1 MMEIKEDI
9 FYMLKN
15 ENKKWLFDTE
25 GEAIKKLKED
35 KDTEKTSILK
45 VDVSEDQWEIVQVPW
60 NRIAM
65 KLMEK

>member
-1 MMEIKEDI
+1 MMEIDEE
-9 FYMLKN
+9 FFMLKN
-15 ENKKWLFDTE
+15 EDKKWLFNTE
-25 GEAIKKLKED
+25 DEAIKKLKET

-45 VDVSEDQWEIVQVPW
+45 VDVSGDQWAIVQVPW

>member
-1 MMEIKEDI
+1 MEINEE

-15 ENKKWLFDTE
+15 ENKKWIFNTE
-25 GEAIKKLKED
+25 DEAIKKLKEN
-35 KDTEKTSILK
+35 KDTETTSILK
-45 VDVSEDQWEIVQVPW
+45 VDVTGDQWEIVQVPW

>member
-1 MMEIKEDI
+1 MMEVKDE

-15 ENKKWLFDTE
+15 EEKKWLFNTE
-25 GEAIKKLKED
+25 DEAIKKLKEN
-35 KDTEKTSILK
+35 KDTEETSILK
-45 VDVSEDQWEIVQVPW
+45 VDVSGDQWEIVQVPW

>member
-1 MMEIKEDI
+1 MEINEEFYILKTED
-9 FYMLKN
+9 
-15 ENKKWLFDTE
+15 KKWLFNTE
-25 GEAIKKLKED
+25 DEAIKKLKEN

-45 VDVSEDQWEIVQVPW
+45 IDISQDEWQIVQVPW

>member
-1 MMEIKEDI
+1 MEINEE

-15 ENKKWLFDTE
+15 EDKKWLFNTE
-25 GEAIKKLKED
+25 DEAIKKLKEN

-45 VDVSEDQWEIVQVPW
+45 IDVSGEQWEIVQVPW

-65 KLMEK
+65 KLMGK

>member
-1 MMEIKEDI
+1 MMEIDEE

-15 ENKKWLFDTE
+15 EEKRWLFNTE
-25 GEAIKKLKED
+25 DEAIKKLKEN
-35 KDTEKTSILK
+35 KDTENTSILK
-45 VDVSEDQWEIVQVPW
+45 VDVSGDQWEIVQVPW

>member
-1 MMEIKEDI
+1 MMEIKDE

-15 ENKKWLFDTE
+15 EDKKWLFNTE
-25 GEAIKKLKED
+25 DEAIKKLKEN
-35 KDTEKTSILK
+35 KDTEKTTILK
-45 VDVSEDQWEIVQVPW
+45 VDVSGDQWEIIQVPW

>member
-1 MMEIKEDI
+1 MMEINEE

-15 ENKKWLFDTE
+15 EDKKWLFNTE
-25 GEAIKKLKED
+25 DEAIKKLKEN

-45 VDVSEDQWEIVQVPW
+45 IDVSGEQWEIVQVPW

-65 KLMEK
+65 KLMGK